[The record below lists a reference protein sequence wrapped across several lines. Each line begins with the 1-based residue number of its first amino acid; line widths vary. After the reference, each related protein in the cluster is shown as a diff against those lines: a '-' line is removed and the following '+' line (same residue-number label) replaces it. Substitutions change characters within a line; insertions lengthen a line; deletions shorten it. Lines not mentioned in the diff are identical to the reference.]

1 MHFSSSSCGISATA
15 IKPDA
20 NGSSSSLKTG
30 TLRPT
35 VVRRAAIKAVPEGG
49 QMHARKDKTEKR
61 SAWLMELGREL
72 RAEYADF
79 IRTSPLSPRLAAL
92 LDELENAAPASRQQG
107 SSVAPT
113 SI

>member
-1 MHFSSSSCGISATA
+1 M
-15 IKPDA
+15 
-20 NGSSSSLKTG
+20 
-30 TLRPT
+30 R
-35 VVRRAAIKAVPEGG
+35 
-49 QMHARKDKTEKR
+49 ARKDKTEKQ

-92 LDELENAAPASRQQG
+92 VHELESSVQPSRQQR
-107 SSVAPT
+107 SSVDQT

>member
-1 MHFSSSSCGISATA
+1 MMC
-15 IKPDA
+15 
-20 NGSSSSLKTG
+20 
-30 TLRPT
+30 
-35 VVRRAAIKAVPEGG
+35 
-49 QMHARKDKTEKR
+49 ARKNKKTEKP

-92 LDELENAAPASRQQG
+92 VDELENTASPSRQQR
-107 SSVAPT
+107 SNAEQT